1 MNKKFL
7 LSIVSATLLSLGMV
21 TPALAASND
30 VTPNQ
35 NIAKNQPTDVNQSNA
50 NQNETSQG
58 STNQK
63 SSTNNTNSLTLMN
76 RYVKVTK
83 NSEIY
88 NQDIKKIKNKKLKKG
103 TVVYINGFNNHEG
116 KDYLSF
122 IITAKNK
129 KKQYILAKNVV
140 PFKAVSYKVKRNARI
155 YNSKGVINQKYYVP
169 KGRKVIVLA
178 TKEIKKTKFVAISET
193 QYIKWTDLDA
203 KSAKIIAQ

>member
-1 MNKKFL
+1 MG
-7 LSIVSATLLSLGMV
+7 AALLSLSMV
-21 TPALAASND
+21 TPVLAASTND
-30 VTPNQ
+30 ITPNQ
-35 NIAKNQPTDVNQSNA
+35 NITKNQPTDVNQSSDK
-50 NQNETSQG
+50 QNETGQKPI
-58 STNQK
+58 TND
-63 SSTNNTNSLTLMN
+63 TNSLTLMN

-103 TVVYINGFNNHEG
+103 TVVYINGFNNRKG

-122 IITAKNK
+122 IINAKNK
-129 KKQYILAKNVV
+129 KKQYILATNVV

-193 QYIKWTDLDA
+193 QYIKWADLDV

>member
-1 MNKKFL
+1 VNKKIL
-7 LSIVSATLLSLGMV
+7 LSIMGAALLSLSMV
-21 TPALAASND
+21 TPVLAASTND
-30 VTPNQ
+30 ITPNQ
-35 NIAKNQPTDVNQSNA
+35 NITKNQPTDVNQSSDK
-50 NQNETSQG
+50 QNETGQKPI
-58 STNQK
+58 TND
-63 SSTNNTNSLTLMN
+63 TNSLTLLN

-103 TVVYINGFNNHEG
+103 TVVYINGFNNRKG

-122 IITAKNK
+122 IINAKNK
-129 KKQYILAKNVV
+129 KKQYILATNVV

-193 QYIKWTDLDA
+193 QYIKWADLDV

>member
-1 MNKKFL
+1 MG
-7 LSIVSATLLSLGMV
+7 AALLSLSMV
-21 TPALAASND
+21 TPVLAASTND
-30 VTPNQ
+30 ITPNQ
-35 NIAKNQPTDVNQSNA
+35 NITKNQPTDVNQSSDK
-50 NQNETSQG
+50 QNETGQKPI
-58 STNQK
+58 TND
-63 SSTNNTNSLTLMN
+63 TNSLTLLN

-103 TVVYINGFNNHEG
+103 TVVYINGFNNRKG

-122 IITAKNK
+122 IINAKNK
-129 KKQYILAKNVV
+129 KKQYILATNVV

-193 QYIKWTDLDA
+193 QYIKWADLDV

>member
-1 MNKKFL
+1 MNKKIL
-7 LSIVSATLLSLGMV
+7 LSIMGAALLSLSMV
-21 TPALAASND
+21 TPVLAASTND
-30 VTPNQ
+30 ITPNQ
-35 NIAKNQPTDVNQSNA
+35 NITKNQPTDVNQSSDK
-50 NQNETSQG
+50 QNETGQKPI
-58 STNQK
+58 TND
-63 SSTNNTNSLTLMN
+63 TNSLTLMN

-103 TVVYINGFNNHEG
+103 TVVYINGFNNRKG

-122 IITAKNK
+122 IINAKNK
-129 KKQYILAKNVV
+129 KKQYILATNVV

-193 QYIKWTDLDA
+193 QYIKWADLDV

>member
-1 MNKKFL
+1 MNKKIL
-7 LSIVSATLLSLGMV
+7 LSIMGAALLSLSMV
-21 TPALAASND
+21 TPVLAASTND
-30 VTPNQ
+30 ITPNQ
-35 NIAKNQPTDVNQSNA
+35 NITKNQPTDVNQSSDK
-50 NQNETSQG
+50 QNETGQKPI
-58 STNQK
+58 TND
-63 SSTNNTNSLTLMN
+63 TNSLTLLN

-103 TVVYINGFNNHEG
+103 TVVYINGFNNRKG

-122 IITAKNK
+122 IINAKNK
-129 KKQYILAKNVV
+129 KKQYILATNVV

-193 QYIKWTDLDA
+193 QYIKWADLDV